1 MLPDNFS
8 IGIENHETGAASS
21 LVQTSDVCHIVKTT
35 KDLSKYSRI
44 GSSPYMFT
52 SKLNPQQ
59 REQALASLASEEFD
73 ILIIGGGVNGVGAAL
88 DAVTRGLK
96 VALVEAHDFAAG
108 TSSRS
113 SKLIHGGLRYLEQ
126 YDFKLVRE
134 ALHER
139 ELMVSTQCPHLVK
152 PVSFLYPLTEKV
164 KERTYVGA
172 GLALYDALRGFKR
185 ALPSHKHL
193 TGKTIASISPSL
205 RQDIITGA
213 IRYFDAQVDDARH
226 TMMIAR
232 TAARHGAVMA
242 TGVRVDDLTRSG
254 KKVTGVV
261 AIDQATN
268 KKFTIAAKATIMCAG
283 VWSDELHEKF
293 GLTAGYSVAMSKG
306 VHIVV
311 PGDAIQSKDGIIL
324 KTPVSVLFLIPW
336 GDKWIVGTTD
346 TPYEGDRSKPLA
358 TQEDVQ
364 YILDQANRVL
374 EPKLKAEDI
383 IGVFAGLRPL
393 VANKTGSAT
402 TKLSREHTVDRPA
415 PGFVSMAGGKYTTYR
430 VMAKDAVD
438 LAVLDLRRLV
448 SDSVTDKL
456 PLIGADGYFA
466 LKQQVSKIAEDTQM
480 SEATITHLLD
490 RYGSLIEEILELIAE
505 DSSLAERII
514 PELPYL
520 KAEILHA
527 ATHEGALS
535 VEDVLLRRT
544 RISFEA
550 VDGGADAA
558 KEVAKIIGEPLG
570 WGAKERNASVSAFLE
585 VIEREEEALVELVNS

>member
-1 MLPDNFS
+1 MYAICLSLLKSRTTTQEQLGTGTPSTMFS
-8 IGIENHETGAASS
+8 S
-21 LVQTSDVCHIVKTT
+21 Q
-35 KDLSKYSRI
+35 
-44 GSSPYMFT
+44 
-52 SKLNPQQ
+52 LNPQQ
-59 REQALASLASEEFD
+59 RADALSSLATEEFD

-96 VALVEAHDFAAG
+96 VALVEAQDIASG

-134 ALHER
+134 ALRER

-172 GLALYDALRGFKR
+172 GLALYDALRGMKR

-193 TGKTIASISPSL
+193 TGKTIGQISPSL

-232 TAARHGAVMA
+232 TAARHGAVIA
-242 TGVRVDDLTRSG
+242 TQIRVDDLIRNG
-254 KKVTGVV
+254 KRVIGVI
-261 AIDQATN
+261 ATDTTTN
-268 KKFTIAAKATIMCAG
+268 KEIKISAKATIMCAG
-283 VWSDELHEKF
+283 VWSDELHARF
-293 GLTAGYSVAMSKG
+293 GLTPGYTVAMSKG
-306 VHIVV
+306 VHIVL
-311 PGDAIQSKDGIIL
+311 PGDSIKSKDGIIL

-346 TPYEGDRSKPLA
+346 TPYDGDRTKPLA

-374 EPKLKAEDI
+374 EPKIKAEDI

-402 TKLSREHTVDRPA
+402 TKLSREHTVDRPV
-415 PGFVSMAGGKYTTYR
+415 PGFVSLAGGKYTTYR

-438 LAVLDLRRLV
+438 LAVLDLRKLV

-466 LKQQVSKIAEDTQM
+466 LVQQTEKIAEKYAV
-480 SEATITHLLD
+480 SEATITHLLN
-490 RYGSLIEEILELIAE
+490 RYGSLIEEILEIINEDPSMSERLIP
-505 DSSLAERII
+505 D
-514 PELPYL
+514 LPYI

-527 ATHEGALS
+527 VTHEGALS

-544 RISFEA
+544 RISFE
-550 VDGGADAA
+550 DFYSGS
-558 KEVAKIIGEPLG
+558 EVATEVANIIGGELG
-570 WGAKERNASVSAFLE
+570 WGARERNASVKSFLA
-585 VIEREEEALVELVNS
+585 VTDKEEEALLELVNS

>member
-1 MLPDNFS
+1 
-8 IGIENHETGAASS
+8 
-21 LVQTSDVCHIVKTT
+21 
-35 KDLSKYSRI
+35 
-44 GSSPYMFT
+44 MFT
-52 SKLNPQQ
+52 SQLNPQQ
-59 REQALASLASEEFD
+59 RAAALTSLATEEFD

-134 ALHER
+134 ALRER

-172 GLALYDALRGFKR
+172 GLALYDALRGLKR

-193 TGKTIASISPSL
+193 TGKTIAAISPSL

-242 TGVRVDDLTRSG
+242 TGVRVEDLIRSG
-254 KKVTGVV
+254 KRITGVV
-261 AIDQATN
+261 AVDMMTN
-268 KKFTIAAKATIMCAG
+268 KKINISAKATIMCAG
-283 VWSDELHEKF
+283 VWSDELHAKF
-293 GLTAGYSVAMSKG
+293 DLTPGYTVAMSKG
-306 VHIVV
+306 VHIVL
-311 PGDAIQSKDGIIL
+311 PGDAIKSKDGIIL

-336 GDKWIVGTTD
+336 ADKWIVGTTD
-346 TPYEGDRSKPLA
+346 TPYEGDRTKPVA

-374 EPKLKAEDI
+374 DPQLKADDI

-415 PGFVSMAGGKYTTYR
+415 PGFVSIAGGKYTTYR

-438 LAVLDLRRLV
+438 LAVLDLRKLV
-448 SDSVTDKL
+448 NESVTDKL

-466 LKQQVSKIAEDTQM
+466 LVQQTSKISENYSI
-480 SEATITHLLD
+480 SEATVTHLLN
-490 RYGSLIEEILELIAE
+490 RYGALIEEILAIIAA
-505 DSSLAERII
+505 DSSMSQRLI
-514 PELPYL
+514 PELPYI

-527 ATHEGALS
+527 VTHEGALS

-550 VDGGADAA
+550 FDGGVDVAAD
-558 KEVAKIIGEPLG
+558 VAKIIGAELG
-570 WGAKERNASVSAFLE
+570 WGAKERSASVKSFTD
-585 VIEREEEALVELVNS
+585 VMTKEEEALVELVNS

>member
-1 MLPDNFS
+1 MFR
-8 IGIENHETGAASS
+8 SS
-21 LVQTSDVCHIVKTT
+21 LN
-35 KDLSKYSRI
+35 LE
-44 GSSPYMFT
+44 
-52 SKLNPQQ
+52 Q
-59 REQALASLASEEFD
+59 RAAAISALATEEFD
-73 ILIIGGGVNGVGAAL
+73 ILVIGGGVNGVGVAL

-96 VALVEAHDFAAG
+96 VALVESQDFAAG

-164 KERTYVGA
+164 RERTYVGA

-193 TGKTIASISPSL
+193 TGKTIANISPSL

-242 TGVRVDDLTRSG
+242 TGVRVDDLQRSG
-254 KKVTGVV
+254 KKVVGVT
-261 AIDQATN
+261 ATDLQSGKSLN
-268 KKFTIAAKATIMCAG
+268 ISAKATIMCAG

-293 GLTAGYSVAMSKG
+293 GLTPGYSVAMSKG

-311 PGDAIQSKDGIIL
+311 PQSAINSKDGIIL
-324 KTPVSVLFLIPW
+324 KTAVSVLFLIPW

-346 TPYEGDRSKPLA
+346 TPYEGDRAKPLA

-374 EPKLKAEDI
+374 EPKLKSEDI
-383 IGVFAGLRPL
+383 LGVFAGLRPL
-393 VANKTGSAT
+393 VANNSKSST

-415 PGFVSMAGGKYTTYR
+415 PGFVSLAGGKYTTYR

-438 LAVLDLRRLV
+438 LAVLDLRRIV
-448 SDSVTDKL
+448 SDSVTEKL
-456 PLIGADGYFA
+456 PLIGADGFFA
-466 LKQQVSKIAEDTQM
+466 LTQQVSAIAHENDL
-480 SEATITHLLD
+480 SEATVKHLLD
-490 RYGSLIEEILELIAE
+490 RYGSLLSEILEIVAADE
-505 DSSLAERII
+505 TMAERLIQD
-514 PELPYL
+514 LPYI

-527 ATHEGALS
+527 ASHEGALS

-550 VDGGADAA
+550 GDSGASVAD
-558 KEVAKIIGEPLG
+558 EVAHIIGSVLN
-570 WGAKERNASVSAFLE
+570 WNASDRKDSVQSFMK
-585 VIEREEEALVELVNS
+585 VIAEEEAALRALVSS

>member
-1 MLPDNFS
+1 
-8 IGIENHETGAASS
+8 
-21 LVQTSDVCHIVKTT
+21 
-35 KDLSKYSRI
+35 
-44 GSSPYMFT
+44 MFT
-52 SKLNPQQ
+52 SQLNPQQ
-59 REQALASLASEEFD
+59 RAAALTSLATEEFD

-96 VALVEAHDFAAG
+96 VALVESHDFAAG

-134 ALHER
+134 ALRER

-172 GLALYDALRGFKR
+172 GLALYDALRGMKR

-193 TGKTIASISPSL
+193 TGKTIAVISPSL

-242 TGVRVDDLTRSG
+242 TGVRVEDLIRNG
-254 KKVTGVV
+254 KRVTGVV
-261 AIDQATN
+261 AVDTAT
-268 KKFTIAAKATIMCAG
+268 KKKITISAKATIMCAG
-283 VWSDELHEKF
+283 VWSDELHAKF
-293 GLTAGYSVAMSKG
+293 ELTPGYTVAMSKG
-306 VHIVV
+306 VHIVL
-311 PGDAIQSKDGIIL
+311 PGDAIKSQDGIIL

-346 TPYEGDRSKPLA
+346 TPYDGDRANPRA

-374 EPKLKAEDI
+374 EPQIKADDI
-383 IGVFAGLRPL
+383 LGVFAGLRPL

-415 PGFVSMAGGKYTTYR
+415 PGFVSIAGGKYTTYR

-448 SDSVTDKL
+448 NESVTDKL

-466 LKQQVSKIAEDTQM
+466 LVQQTSKISEKYSI
-480 SEATITHLLD
+480 SEATVTHLLD
-490 RYGSLIEEILELIAE
+490 RYGSLIEEILEIIDA
-505 DSSLAERII
+505 DSSMAQRLI
-514 PELPYL
+514 PELPYI

-527 ATHEGALS
+527 VTHEGALS

-550 VDGGADAA
+550 FDGGVDVAAD
-558 KEVAKIIGEPLG
+558 VAKIIGAQLG
-570 WGAKERNASVSAFLE
+570 WGAKERSASVDSF
-585 VIEREEEALVELVNS
+585 IELMEKEEEALVELVNS

>member
-1 MLPDNFS
+1 
-8 IGIENHETGAASS
+8 
-21 LVQTSDVCHIVKTT
+21 
-35 KDLSKYSRI
+35 
-44 GSSPYMFT
+44 MFT
-52 SKLNPQQ
+52 SQLNPQQ
-59 REQALASLASEEFD
+59 RAAALTSLATEEFD

-96 VALVEAHDFAAG
+96 VALVESHDFAAG

-134 ALHER
+134 ALRER

-172 GLALYDALRGFKR
+172 GLALYDALRGMKR

-193 TGKTIASISPSL
+193 TGKTIAAISPSL

-242 TGVRVDDLTRSG
+242 TGVRVEDLIRNG
-254 KKVTGVV
+254 KRITGVV
-261 AIDQATN
+261 AVDTAT
-268 KKFTIAAKATIMCAG
+268 KKKITISAKATIMCAG
-283 VWSDELHEKF
+283 VWSDELHAKF
-293 GLTAGYSVAMSKG
+293 ELTPGYTVAMSKG
-306 VHIVV
+306 VHIVL
-311 PGDAIQSKDGIIL
+311 PGDAIKSQDGIIL

-346 TPYEGDRSKPLA
+346 TPYDGDRANPRA

-374 EPKLKAEDI
+374 EPQIKADDI
-383 IGVFAGLRPL
+383 LGVFAGLRPL

-415 PGFVSMAGGKYTTYR
+415 PGFVSIAGGKYTTYR

-448 SDSVTDKL
+448 NESVTDKL

-466 LKQQVSKIAEDTQM
+466 LVQQTSKISEKYSI
-480 SEATITHLLD
+480 SEATVTHLLD
-490 RYGSLIEEILELIAE
+490 RYGSLIEEILEIIDA
-505 DSSLAERII
+505 DSSMAQRLI
-514 PELPYL
+514 PELPYI

-527 ATHEGALS
+527 VTHEGALS

-550 VDGGADAA
+550 FDGGVDVAAD
-558 KEVAKIIGEPLG
+558 VAKIIGAQLG
-570 WGAKERNASVSAFLE
+570 WGAKERSASVVSFTELME
-585 VIEREEEALVELVNS
+585 KEEEALVELVNS